1 MNMKKT
7 KMLLLVG
14 VAALSLTGAIALS
27 GTAFTSPFQAYG
39 VLEKVEDN
47 EYVYAAFGYNK
58 VAADSFANGKTL
70 LKTADGKNNGFSFS
84 VDGKSEHRWAVS
96 YQNTESAGSE
106 DAYYSWQGRYL
117 FGASSEDS
125 DPVKTLDDVNGNL
138 LTMSTEDSVWGGVAS
153 YAQSHNSGDDASE
166 ACVGLMMQYDIAS
179 LEDLHVYWAEQEGS
193 FFGYVLYS
201 TDQGTT
207 WLDATDADNR
217 IFSGAV
223 AKTSTG
229 LTFGGGGEV
238 ITRAGSIES
247 AGGTA
252 AGLALNAGAKAAK
265 NVRLCFV
272 VRNVRSDLGQPIHL
286 AAITVNQSKALD
298 AYLYNDAYTANGK
311 DLTLGTAHKN
321 NTGSDLGYL
330 TADQEMSLL
339 SYGITPSE
347 GAQAKLDY
355 IQTYCVQ

>member
-1 MNMKKT
+1 MKKS

-14 VAALSLTGAIALS
+14 VGALSLTGAIALS
-27 GTAFTSPFQAYG
+27 GKALSSPFQTYG
-39 VLEKVEDN
+39 TLEKVEDN

-84 VDGKSEHRWAVS
+84 VDGKAEHRWAVS
-96 YQNTESAGSE
+96 YQNAESNSSE
-106 DAYYSWQGRYL
+106 CAFYSWQGRYL
-117 FGASSEDS
+117 FGANSEDTN
-125 DPVKTLDDVNGNL
+125 PVKTLDDVNGNL

-153 YAQSHNSGDDASE
+153 YAQSHNSGDDASL

-179 LEDLHVYWAEQEGS
+179 LEDLHIYWADQEGS

-223 AKTSTG
+223 AKTATN
-229 LTFGGGGEV
+229 LTFGGAADG
-238 ITRAGSIES
+238 ITRTGAIES
-247 AGGTA
+247 AGGTS

-272 VRNVRSDLGQPIHL
+272 VRNVRSDIGQPIHL

-298 AYLYNDAYTANGK
+298 AYLYNDSYTANGEK
-311 DLTLGTAHKN
+311 ITLGTAHRY
-321 NTGSDLGYL
+321 NTGSDAGFM
-330 TADQEMSLL
+330 TFDQETSLL

-347 GAQAKLDY
+347 GAQAKLNY
-355 IQTYCVQ
+355 IQTYCVK

>member
-1 MNMKKT
+1 MKKT

-14 VAALSLTGAIALS
+14 VGALSLAGAIALS
-27 GTAFTSPFQAYG
+27 GTAFSSPLQTYG
-39 VLEKVEDN
+39 TLEKVEDN

-58 VAADSFANGKTL
+58 IAADSFANGKTL

-84 VDGKSEHRWAVS
+84 VDGKAEHRWAVS
-96 YQNTESAGSE
+96 YQNAESSGSE
-106 DAYYSWQGRYL
+106 YAYYSWQGRYL
-117 FGASSEDS
+117 FGANSEDTN
-125 DPVKTLDDVNGNL
+125 PVKTLDDVNGNL

-153 YAQSHNSGDDASE
+153 YAQSHNSGDDASV

-179 LEDLHVYWAEQEGS
+179 LKDLHIYWAGQDGS

-201 TDQGTT
+201 TDQGST

-229 LTFGGGGEV
+229 VTLGGAGEG
-238 ITRAGSIES
+238 ITVAGAIES
-247 AGGTA
+247 AGGSST
-252 AGLALNAGAKAAK
+252 GLALNAGAKAAK

-272 VRNVRSDLGQPIHL
+272 VRNVRSNLGQPMHL

-298 AYLYNDAYTANGK
+298 AYLYNDAYTANGEN
-311 DLTLGTAHKN
+311 LTLGIAHKYN
-321 NTGSDLGYL
+321 SGSDLGYM
-330 TADQEMSLL
+330 TFNQETSLL

-355 IQTYCVQ
+355 IQTYCVR

>member
-1 MNMKKT
+1 MKKT

-14 VAALSLTGAIALS
+14 AGALSLTGAVALS
-27 GTAFTSPFQAYG
+27 GPAFTSPFQTYG

-96 YQNTESAGSE
+96 YQSE
-106 DAYYSWQGRYL
+106 
-117 FGASSEDS
+117 EN